1 MADWELCESSDLQK
15 RIILNNWGLRYVL
28 DSKPTSQTVID
39 HYFSSHAHNPGWQR
53 FRKWVQLTDTGRGA
67 ARRVAE
73 WAPLK
78 AHNQGEWHFAIGFEH
93 CPPFDI
99 TTHGNPGLELV
110 NAAANAKNHGV
121 YDKSDFAL
129 VHQNPR
135 RTIYFHQGPSQAR
148 LNESDEISNRSGRPD
163 AMELPNLERIIIISQ
178 SRPYHL
184 TTGDAYHK
192 IWQDESIWVEL
203 LERAKQK
210 RPPAQLEPLEVQYFE
225 LARDIMLNVVVD
237 TYEAWNA
244 QVVHLNQQL
253 EELESQ
259 IYENPSDDSLSG
271 ILWSLSK
278 HLNEVQQSIGLHAG
292 LAESLQ
298 SIMNRYAADH
308 GDWVDE
314 DEKERW
320 QNLRRQTW
328 LKDNIK
334 ELEALAEN
342 VRNDLIRPVDHMID
356 LV

>member
-1 MADWELCESSDLQK
+1 M
-15 RIILNNWGLRYVL
+15 
-28 DSKPTSQTVID
+28 DSKPAAQAVID
-39 HYFSSHAHNPGWQR
+39 HYFSSHANNPGWQR

-78 AHNQGEWHFAIGFEH
+78 AHNQREWQFAVGFEH
-93 CPPFDI
+93 CPHFDI
-99 TTHGNPGLELV
+99 ATHGNPDLELV
-110 NAAANAKNHGV
+110 NAAANAKHHGV
-121 YDKSDFAL
+121 YEESDFAL

-135 RTIYFHQGPSQAR
+135 RTIYFHQGPAQAR
-148 LNESDEISNRSGRPD
+148 PNETDEVSKRLSRPD
-163 AMELPNLERIIIISQ
+163 PMELPLERIIIISQ

-192 IWQDESIWVEL
+192 TWQDESIWVEL
-203 LERAKQK
+203 LERTKQ
-210 RPPAQLEPLEVQYFE
+210 RRHPLLFESSEVQYFV

-259 IYENPSDDSLSG
+259 IYENPSNDSLSG
-271 ILWSLSK
+271 VLWSLSK

-298 SIMNRYAADH
+298 SIMNKYAADH
-308 GDWVDE
+308 EDWVYE

-320 QNLRRQTW
+320 QNLRRHTW